1 MRGLHGRFG
10 LDHSEYLNYE
20 IEQTNKQRD
29 QHMNWLVYKDDQVG
43 NETEGLTMSE
53 VLQKRLK
60 VKPEELDFRL

>member
-1 MRGLHGRFG
+1 
-10 LDHSEYLNYE
+10 
-20 IEQTNKQRD
+20 
-29 QHMNWLVYKDDQVG
+29 MNWLVYKDDQVG